1 MKTFYTIFIVL
12 LVNTTQLLA
21 QSEVEI
27 ERNSLAGIDQFGI
40 VVNVERPKGLEV
52 VNNLNPGF
60 IRSKIIEDFKNTP
73 AAILDLKTLRQSYD
87 YPFLHVHVN
96 IMEAANG
103 TYPFAI
109 ELRFYQPV
117 KLILRRDITNMAA
130 TWHSGSVAIVSK
142 DLLHTIAPTVIASVE
157 EFKDEFVKV
166 N

>member
-1 MKTFYTIFIVL
+1 MKFL
-12 LVNTTQLLA
+12 LPFLLSLLLYSYSFA

-40 VVNVERPKGLEV
+40 VVNIERPKTLEV
-52 VNNLNPGF
+52 DNLTPGF
-60 IRSKIIEDFKNTP
+60 IRSQIIEDLKDTP
-73 AAILDLKTLRQSYD
+73 AIILGLGTLKQSYD

-117 KLILRRDITNMAA
+117 KLILKRDITNMAA
-130 TWHSGSVAIVSK
+130 TWHTGSVGIVSK

-157 EFKDEFVKV
+157 EFKDEFEKV

>member
-1 MKTFYTIFIVL
+1 MKTGICSLFMVCL
-12 LVNTTQLLA
+12 LSTTLFA

-27 ERNSLAGIDQFGI
+27 ERNSLTGIDQFGV
-40 VVNVERPKGLEV
+40 VVNIERPKGLEV
-52 VNNLNPGF
+52 DNLTPSF
-60 IRSKIIEDFKNTP
+60 IRSQIIEDLKDTP
-73 AAILDLKTLRQSYD
+73 ATILGLETLKQSYD

-142 DLLHTIAPTVIASVE
+142 DLLHTIAPTVVASVE